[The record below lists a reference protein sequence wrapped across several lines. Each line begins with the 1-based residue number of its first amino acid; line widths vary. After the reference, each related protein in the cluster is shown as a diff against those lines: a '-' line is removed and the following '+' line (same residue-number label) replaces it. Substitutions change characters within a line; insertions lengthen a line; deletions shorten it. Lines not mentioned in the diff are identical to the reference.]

1 MLIITLIDEGGRQ
14 FMLAEYQ
21 VIFATAVFLITY
33 AIIVSE
39 KIHRAVAAFCGA
51 AVVIIAKIVDAED
64 AVHYV
69 DFNTIGLL
77 VGMMIIVGITRQTGV
92 FEYLA
97 IKAAKT
103 AKGEPIKIMAA
114 LGLITA
120 VLSALLDNVTTV
132 LLIVPVT
139 FAIARQLQ
147 VNVIPFLIV
156 EILTSNIGGTATLI
170 GDPPNIMI
178 GSATK
183 LGFMDFVINLLPVV
197 VVVYAIT
204 IFILKFIYKRQVV
217 TKPELM
223 KNIIAMDEGA
233 EIKDHALLK
242 KCVTVLALTVTGF
255 ALHQFVHLESSVIAL
270 TGAALLLLVTRF
282 DPEHALHAVE
292 WPVIFFFVG
301 LFVVVGALEE
311 VGVIEAIALFALD
324 VTGGAMLPAGILIL
338 WLSAVASAFVDN
350 IPFVATMIPLIQDMG
365 RLGGIQD
372 LNFLWWSLSLGACL
386 GGNGTIIGASANVVV
401 IGMAEKRGSHI
412 SFMEFFKVAF
422 PLMIMSIVVATL
434 YLYAWFS
441 YNKMIVLPLTLVI
454 GLLVSL
460 ILSRLS
466 RDVESVSETGTTGS
480 NEGVDM

>member
-1 MLIITLIDEGGRQ
+1 MQ
-14 FMLAEYQ
+14 AETQ
-21 VIFATAVFLITY
+21 IIFATAVFLVTY

-51 AVVIIAKIVDAED
+51 AVVILAGIVDEEQ
-64 AVHYV
+64 AVHFV

-97 IKAAKT
+97 IKAAKQ
-103 AKGEPIKIMAA
+103 ARGEPVRIMAA

-156 EILTSNIGGTATLI
+156 EILASNIGGTATLI

-183 LGFMDFVINLLPVV
+183 LGFMDFVINLTPVV
-197 VVVYAIT
+197 VVIYVIT
-204 IFILKFIYKRQVV
+204 IFILKLIYRGQVA
-217 TKPELM
+217 TRPELM
-223 KNIIAMDEGA
+223 KNVMTMDEKA
-233 EIKDHALLK
+233 EIKDPALLK
-242 KCVTVLALTVTGF
+242 KCVAVLGLTITGF
-255 ALHQFVHLESSVIAL
+255 VLHQFVHLESSVIAL
-270 TGAALLLLVTRF
+270 AGAALLLLVTRM
-282 DPEHALHAVE
+282 DPEHAFHAVE
-292 WPVIFFFVG
+292 WPVIFFFIG

-311 VGVIEAIALFALD
+311 VGVIEAIARYALD
-324 VTGGAMLPAGILIL
+324 VTGGELLPAGLLIL

-401 IGMAEKRGSHI
+401 IGMAEKRGSPI
-412 SFMEFFKVAF
+412 GFMGFFKVAF
-422 PLMIMSIVVATL
+422 PLMVLSIVIAMLYLVAWYVYHTTVAMLATL
-434 YLYAWFS
+434 TLGA
-441 YNKMIVLPLTLVI
+441 VLA
-454 GLLVSL
+454 LLL
-460 ILSRLS
+460 GKLDR
-466 RDVESVSETGTTGS
+466 GS
-480 NEGVDM
+480 ITSDLNEPDSDM

>member
-1 MLIITLIDEGGRQ
+1 MQ
-14 FMLAEYQ
+14 AEHQ

-51 AVVIIAKIVDAED
+51 AVVIIAGIVSADQ
-64 AVHYV
+64 AVHFV

-97 IKAAKT
+97 IKAAKQ
-103 AKGEPIKIMAA
+103 AKGEPIRIMAA
-114 LGLITA
+114 LGLVTA

-139 FAIARQLQ
+139 FAIARQLE
-147 VNVIPFLIV
+147 VNVIPFLIT
-156 EILTSNIGGTATLI
+156 EIIASNIGGTATLI

-183 LGFMDFVINLLPVV
+183 LGFMDFALNLTPVV
-197 VVVYAIT
+197 VVIYVAT
-204 IFILKFIYKRQVV
+204 IFILKMIYRRQI
-217 TKPELM
+217 TTRPELM
-223 KNIIAMDEGA
+223 QNIMAMNEAD

-242 KCVTVLALTVTGF
+242 KCVVVLSLTILGF
-255 ALHQFVHLESSVIAL
+255 ILHQFVHLESSVIAL
-270 TGAALLLLVTRF
+270 SGASLLLLLTRM
-282 DPEHALHAVE
+282 DPEHAFHAVE
-292 WPVIFFFVG
+292 WPVIFFFIG

-311 VGVIEAIALFALD
+311 VGVIEAIAQYALE
-324 VTGGAMLPAGILIL
+324 VTGGDLLPAGILIL
-338 WLSAVASAFVDN
+338 WLSAIASAFVDN

-365 RLGGIQD
+365 RLGGIED

-401 IGMAEKRGSHI
+401 IGMAEKRGAQI
-412 SFMEFFKVAF
+412 SFMGFFKVAF
-422 PLMIMSIVVATL
+422 PLMLLSIVIAMFYLMAWYVLHTTMAMLATL
-434 YLYAWFS
+434 AFGF
-441 YNKMIVLPLTLVI
+441 VLALV
-454 GLLVSL
+454 
-460 ILSRLS
+460 LSRL
-466 RDVESVSETGTTGS
+466 DKTSVPAVSAKRTTKGS
-480 NEGVDM
+480 